1 MLTGRATPL
10 SVGTLSSVTGSS
22 MRSSDWS
29 APSRSSDWSILTSD
43 CDTSSDWS
51 IGSGDEAGDSTESKP
66 DCVEFP
72 FGSKNLECREVAS
85 SFVIYFIKIPNQ
97 SGLTFCVFPLGVSW
111 SDSPFK

>member
-10 SVGTLSSVTGSS
+10 SIGTLSSVTGSS

-29 APSRSSDWSILTSD
+29 AASRSSDWSILTSE

-85 SFVIYFIKIPNQ
+85 SCQITLINARNSINLLFACFH
-97 SGLTFCVFPLGVSW
+97 W
-111 SDSPFK
+111 A